1 MGSSSMQHTIGSAI
15 ERARQRGL
23 FVEILV
29 ENQWLDGVV
38 VESDGHGVVLENDG
52 RDTCVVRLEHVSAV
66 RISADLQRPSAVP
79 PDDVVSDLVAPG
91 PYPHATAV

>member
-15 ERARQRGL
+15 ERARQDGL

-29 ENQWLDGVV
+29 ENHWLDGTV
-38 VESDGHGVVLENDG
+38 VESDGHGVVLENEG
-52 RDTCVVRLEHVSAV
+52 RDRCVVRLEHVSAV
-66 RISADLQRPSAVP
+66 RISADSQRPAAQVS
-79 PDDVVSDLVAPG
+79 DVVSDLTTPM